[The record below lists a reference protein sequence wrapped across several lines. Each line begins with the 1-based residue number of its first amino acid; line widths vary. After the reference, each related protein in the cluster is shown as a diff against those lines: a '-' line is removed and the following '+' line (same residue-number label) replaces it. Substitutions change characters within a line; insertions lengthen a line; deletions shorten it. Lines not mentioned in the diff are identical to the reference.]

1 MNRRDLKPGVKLL
14 VITDR
19 WDAPV
24 GTLAEVES
32 LGYVGTLPRTWYFR
46 VWWLIREP
54 TRWGK
59 ISVNLFLEDLNDF
72 EVLPKT
78 SRNIVTKARPIR

>member
-1 MNRRDLKPGVKLL
+1 MNRKDLKLGVKLR
-14 VITDR
+14 VVTDR

-32 LGYVGTLPRTWYFR
+32 VGYVGTPTRTWYFR
-46 VWWLIREP
+46 VWWLISEP

-59 ISVNLFLEDLNDF
+59 ISANLFSEDLHDF
-72 EVLPKT
+72 EAVLETPAT
-78 SRNIVTKARPIR
+78 Q

>member
-1 MNRRDLKPGVKLL
+1 MNRRDLKPGVKLR
-14 VITDR
+14 VVTDR

-32 LGYVGTLPRTWYFR
+32 AGYVGTPRRTWYFR
-46 VWWLIREP
+46 VWWLIPEP

-59 ISVNLFLEDLNDF
+59 ISANLFFEDLNDF
-72 EVLPKT
+72 EVVLETP
-78 SRNIVTKARPIR
+78 RNIVAKV

>member
-1 MNRRDLKPGVKLL
+1 MDRKDLKPGLNL
-14 VITDR
+14 RVIKDR

-32 LGYVGTLPRTWYFR
+32 VGYVGTPSRTWYLR

-59 ISVNLFLEDLNDF
+59 ISANLFSEDLNDF

-78 SRNIVTKARPIR
+78 SRNIVTKVRHGR